1 MEKKKAPIIGLL
13 LVIFLSLRQFSST
26 FVKKI
31 KFQIVYQSYCKDHL
45 HIRGENK
52 TIYQSQSSTV
62 GSPPHTWRKQD
73 YLPKPIIDSRITST
87 YVEKTNRYDV
97 RFCLKRDHL
106 HIRGENL
113 RYANRFFAGLG
124 SPPHTW
130 RKRSFRLGITS
141 TYVEKTLFGV
151 LSKLYVQDHLHIRG
165 ENLKS
170 ITSKILI

>member
-62 GSPPHTWRKQD
+62 GSPPHTWRK
-73 YLPKPIIDSRITST
+73 R
-87 YVEKTNRYDV
+87 
-97 RFCLKRDHL
+97 CL
-106 HIRGENL
+106 EC
-113 RYANRFFAGLG
+113 
-124 SPPHTW
+124 
-130 RKRSFRLGITS
+130 
-141 TYVEKTLFGV
+141 
-151 LSKLYVQDHLHIRG
+151 
-165 ENLKS
+165 
-170 ITSKILI
+170 